1 MASFLS
7 GVNTMRLDK
16 LLANLQYASRK
27 HIKKLARDGLI
38 RVNHIIIKDASQH
51 VDPENDIIEIG
62 GERVIYYDS
71 LTLMMNKRR
80 GVVSARVDDRDL
92 TVMDDLD
99 PVYQRHDLHIAGRLD
114 KDTEGLLILT
124 TDGKLLHDIISPKK
138 DIYKYYEVIVD
149 KELKDVSRLEQPMT
163 LLDGNDA
170 PYESEPAIVEYHEG
184 KHLVIGIKEGK
195 FHQVKRMI
203 HMLDANV
210 VYLKRIR
217 INHLS
222 LDEGLAPGEVKPLDE
237 VAIKKLI
244 E

>member
-1 MASFLS
+1 
-7 GVNTMRLDK
+7 MRLDK

-27 HIKKLARDGLI
+27 HVKKLARDGLI
-38 RVNHIIIKDASQH
+38 SVNNTIIEDASQH
-51 VDPENDIIEIG
+51 VDPDNDIIEIG
-62 GERVIYYDS
+62 GERVIYYES

-80 GVVSARVDDRDL
+80 GVVSARMDDRDL
-92 TVMDDLD
+92 TVMDDLE

-138 DIYKYYEVIVD
+138 AIYKYYEVIAD

-163 LLDGNDA
+163 LLDGNNV
-170 PYESEPAIVEYHEG
+170 PYESQPAIVKYHEG
-184 KHLVIGIKEGK
+184 KQLVIGIKEGK
-195 FHQVKRMI
+195 FHQVKRMM
-203 HMLDANV
+203 HMLEVNV

-217 INHLS
+217 INNLP
-222 LDEGLAPGEVKPLDE
+222 LDETLAPGEVKPLDE
-237 VAIKKLI
+237 AAIKKLI